1 MKRLILIAV
10 FVLTTG
16 TLAAQNYIIVNSEK
30 VFKSIDAY
38 NTALSTLDK
47 LAEQYQDMVDAK
59 FAEVETLYNNYMNQ
73 KASLTAATRQTR
85 ENDILAKEK
94 AAQEYQ
100 ETLFG
105 NDGTLM
111 KKRIEMIEP
120 IQKQVFSAIEA
131 YAKQVGADVV
141 LDSANNPTLL
151 YSNPSV
157 DRTQQVIDVLI
168 IYEKNN
174 QTNPCGCI
182 RDGRHI
188 ALRTEIRAH
197 QHPGSYLGDAGN
209 EGDADQHRSLQ

>member
-1 MKRLILIAV
+1 MKRLILIAA
-10 FVLTTG
+10 FVLSAG

-111 KKRIEMIEP
+111 KKRVEMIEP
-120 IQKQVFSAIEA
+120 IQK
-131 YAKQVGADVV
+131 K
-141 LDSANNPTLL
+141 
-151 YSNPSV
+151 
-157 DRTQQVIDVLI
+157 
-168 IYEKNN
+168 
-174 QTNPCGCI
+174 
-182 RDGRHI
+182 
-188 ALRTEIRAH
+188 
-197 QHPGSYLGDAGN
+197 DAGASWGVSCPGTSN
-209 EGDADQHRSLQ
+209 FLFL

>member
-73 KASLTAATRQTR
+73 KASLSATTRQTR
-85 ENDILAKEK
+85 ENAILAREKE
-94 AAQEYQ
+94 AQTFQ
-100 ETLFG
+100 ESLFG
-105 NDGTLM
+105 NDGALM

-157 DRTQQVIDVLI
+157 DRTQQVIDVL
-168 IYEKNN
+168 KK
-174 QTNPCGCI
+174 
-182 RDGRHI
+182 
-188 ALRTEIRAH
+188 
-197 QHPGSYLGDAGN
+197 
-209 EGDADQHRSLQ
+209 

>member
-30 VFKSIDAY
+30 VFKSIDDY
-38 NTALSTLDK
+38 NTSLSTLDK

-157 DRTQQVIDVLI
+157 DRTQQVIDVL
-168 IYEKNN
+168 KK
-174 QTNPCGCI
+174 
-182 RDGRHI
+182 
-188 ALRTEIRAH
+188 
-197 QHPGSYLGDAGN
+197 
-209 EGDADQHRSLQ
+209 

>member
-1 MKRLILIAV
+1 MKRLILIAA
-10 FVLTTG
+10 FVLSAG

-47 LAEQYQDMVDAK
+47 LAEQYQDLVDAK

-73 KASLTAATRQTR
+73 KASLTAATRQAR

-157 DRTQQVIDVLI
+157 DRTKQVIDVL
-168 IYEKNN
+168 KK
-174 QTNPCGCI
+174 
-182 RDGRHI
+182 
-188 ALRTEIRAH
+188 
-197 QHPGSYLGDAGN
+197 
-209 EGDADQHRSLQ
+209 

>member
-30 VFKSIDAY
+30 VFKSNDAY

-47 LAEQYQDMVDAK
+47 LSEQYQDMVDAK

-157 DRTQQVIDVLI
+157 DRTQQVIDVL
-168 IYEKNN
+168 KK
-174 QTNPCGCI
+174 
-182 RDGRHI
+182 
-188 ALRTEIRAH
+188 
-197 QHPGSYLGDAGN
+197 
-209 EGDADQHRSLQ
+209 

>member
-1 MKRLILIAV
+1 MKRLILIAA
-10 FVLTTG
+10 FVLSAG

-73 KASLTAATRQTR
+73 KASLTAATRQAR

-111 KKRIEMIEP
+111 KKRVEMIEP

-157 DRTQQVIDVLI
+157 DRTQQVIDVLKK
-168 IYEKNN
+168 YN
-174 QTNPCGCI
+174 
-182 RDGRHI
+182 
-188 ALRTEIRAH
+188 H
-197 QHPGSYLGDAGN
+197 QN
-209 EGDADQHRSLQ
+209 IN

>member
-1 MKRLILIAV
+1 MKRLILIAA
-10 FVLTTG
+10 FVLSAG

-120 IQKQVFSAIEA
+120 IQKKVFAAIEA
-131 YAKQVGADVV
+131 YAKQAGADVV

-151 YSNPSV
+151 YTNPSV
-157 DRTQQVIDVLI
+157 ERTQQLI
-168 IYEKNN
+168 
-174 QTNPCGCI
+174 
-182 RDGRHI
+182 
-188 ALRTEIRAH
+188 EI
-197 QHPGSYLGDAGN
+197 LKK
-209 EGDADQHRSLQ
+209 

>member
-1 MKRLILIAV
+1 MKRLILIAA
-10 FVLTTG
+10 FVLSVG

-157 DRTQQVIDVLI
+157 DRTQQVIDVL
-168 IYEKNN
+168 KK
-174 QTNPCGCI
+174 
-182 RDGRHI
+182 
-188 ALRTEIRAH
+188 
-197 QHPGSYLGDAGN
+197 
-209 EGDADQHRSLQ
+209 

>member
-105 NDGTLM
+105 TLM

-157 DRTQQVIDVLI
+157 DRTQQVIDVL
-168 IYEKNN
+168 KK
-174 QTNPCGCI
+174 
-182 RDGRHI
+182 
-188 ALRTEIRAH
+188 
-197 QHPGSYLGDAGN
+197 
-209 EGDADQHRSLQ
+209 

>member
-10 FVLTTG
+10 FVLTPG

-100 ETLFG
+100 DTLFG

-111 KKRIEMIEP
+111 KKRVEMIEP
-120 IQKQVFSAIEA
+120 IQKKVFSAIEA

-157 DRTQQVIDVLI
+157 DRTQQVIDVL
-168 IYEKNN
+168 KK
-174 QTNPCGCI
+174 
-182 RDGRHI
+182 
-188 ALRTEIRAH
+188 
-197 QHPGSYLGDAGN
+197 
-209 EGDADQHRSLQ
+209 

>member
-1 MKRLILIAV
+1 MKRLILIAA
-10 FVLTTG
+10 FILTAG

-157 DRTQQVIDVLI
+157 DRTQQVIDVL
-168 IYEKNN
+168 KK
-174 QTNPCGCI
+174 
-182 RDGRHI
+182 
-188 ALRTEIRAH
+188 
-197 QHPGSYLGDAGN
+197 
-209 EGDADQHRSLQ
+209 

>member
-1 MKRLILIAV
+1 MKRLILIAA
-10 FVLTTG
+10 FVLSAG

-111 KKRIEMIEP
+111 KKRVEMIEP

-157 DRTQQVIDVLI
+157 DRTQQVIDVSKNRI
-168 IYEKNN
+168 IKTLTDN
-174 QTNPCGCI
+174 
-182 RDGRHI
+182 
-188 ALRTEIRAH
+188 L
-197 QHPGSYLGDAGN
+197 
-209 EGDADQHRSLQ
+209 

>member
-131 YAKQVGADVV
+131 YAKQVSADVV

-157 DRTQQVIDVLI
+157 DRTQQVIDVL
-168 IYEKNN
+168 KK
-174 QTNPCGCI
+174 
-182 RDGRHI
+182 
-188 ALRTEIRAH
+188 
-197 QHPGSYLGDAGN
+197 
-209 EGDADQHRSLQ
+209 

>member
-1 MKRLILIAV
+1 MKRLILIAA
-10 FVLTTG
+10 FVLSAG

-47 LAEQYQDMVDAK
+47 LAEQYQDLVDAK

-73 KASLTAATRQTR
+73 KASLTAATRQAR

-120 IQKQVFSAIEA
+120 IQKQVFSEIEA

-157 DRTQQVIDVLI
+157 DRTQQVIDVL
-168 IYEKNN
+168 KK
-174 QTNPCGCI
+174 
-182 RDGRHI
+182 
-188 ALRTEIRAH
+188 
-197 QHPGSYLGDAGN
+197 
-209 EGDADQHRSLQ
+209 

>member
-105 NDGTLM
+105 NAGTLM

-120 IQKQVFSAIEA
+120 FQKQVFSAIEA

-157 DRTQQVIDVLI
+157 DRTQQVIDVL
-168 IYEKNN
+168 KK
-174 QTNPCGCI
+174 
-182 RDGRHI
+182 
-188 ALRTEIRAH
+188 
-197 QHPGSYLGDAGN
+197 
-209 EGDADQHRSLQ
+209 

>member
-120 IQKQVFSAIEA
+120 IQMFFGTFHFTKNVMANAILPVMISIWTTEC
-131 YAKQVGADVV
+131 
-141 LDSANNPTLL
+141 
-151 YSNPSV
+151 
-157 DRTQQVIDVLI
+157 
-168 IYEKNN
+168 KNS
-174 QTNPCGCI
+174 PF
-182 RDGRHI
+182 
-188 ALRTEIRAH
+188 
-197 QHPGSYLGDAGN
+197 
-209 EGDADQHRSLQ
+209 

>member
-1 MKRLILIAV
+1 MKRLILIAA
-10 FVLTTG
+10 FVLSAG

-59 FAEVETLYNNYMNQ
+59 FAEVETLYNNYMDQ

-111 KKRIEMIEP
+111 KKRVEMIEP
-120 IQKQVFSAIEA
+120 IQKKVFSAIEA

-157 DRTQQVIDVLI
+157 DRTQQVIDVL
-168 IYEKNN
+168 KK
-174 QTNPCGCI
+174 
-182 RDGRHI
+182 
-188 ALRTEIRAH
+188 
-197 QHPGSYLGDAGN
+197 
-209 EGDADQHRSLQ
+209 

>member
-1 MKRLILIAV
+1 MKRLILIAA
-10 FVLTTG
+10 FVLSAG

-59 FAEVETLYNNYMNQ
+59 FAEVETLYNKYMNK

-111 KKRIEMIEP
+111 KKRVEMIEP
-120 IQKQVFSAIEA
+120 IQKKVFSAIEA

-157 DRTQQVIDVLI
+157 DRTQQVIDVL
-168 IYEKNN
+168 KK
-174 QTNPCGCI
+174 
-182 RDGRHI
+182 
-188 ALRTEIRAH
+188 
-197 QHPGSYLGDAGN
+197 
-209 EGDADQHRSLQ
+209 

>member
-105 NDGTLM
+105 NYGTLM

-157 DRTQQVIDVLI
+157 DRTQQVIDVL
-168 IYEKNN
+168 KK
-174 QTNPCGCI
+174 
-182 RDGRHI
+182 
-188 ALRTEIRAH
+188 
-197 QHPGSYLGDAGN
+197 
-209 EGDADQHRSLQ
+209 

>member
-1 MKRLILIAV
+1 MKRLILIAA
-10 FVLTTG
+10 FVLSAG

-38 NTALSTLDK
+38 NTALSALDK
-47 LAEQYQDMVDAK
+47 LAVQYQDLVDAK
-59 FAEVETLYNNYMNQ
+59 FAEVETLSNNYMSQ

-85 ENDILAKEK
+85 ENDILAKET
-94 AAQEYQ
+94 AAQEDQ

-157 DRTQQVIDVLI
+157 DRTQQVIDVL
-168 IYEKNN
+168 KK
-174 QTNPCGCI
+174 
-182 RDGRHI
+182 
-188 ALRTEIRAH
+188 
-197 QHPGSYLGDAGN
+197 
-209 EGDADQHRSLQ
+209 

>member
-85 ENDILAKEK
+85 ENDILAKEE

-157 DRTQQVIDVLI
+157 DRTQQVIDVL
-168 IYEKNN
+168 KK
-174 QTNPCGCI
+174 
-182 RDGRHI
+182 
-188 ALRTEIRAH
+188 
-197 QHPGSYLGDAGN
+197 
-209 EGDADQHRSLQ
+209 

>member
-111 KKRIEMIEP
+111 KKRVEMIEP

-157 DRTQQVIDVLI
+157 DRTQQVIDVL
-168 IYEKNN
+168 KK
-174 QTNPCGCI
+174 
-182 RDGRHI
+182 
-188 ALRTEIRAH
+188 
-197 QHPGSYLGDAGN
+197 
-209 EGDADQHRSLQ
+209 

>member
-47 LAEQYQDMVDAK
+47 LAEQYQDLVDAK

-157 DRTQQVIDVLI
+157 DRTQQVIDVL
-168 IYEKNN
+168 KK
-174 QTNPCGCI
+174 
-182 RDGRHI
+182 
-188 ALRTEIRAH
+188 
-197 QHPGSYLGDAGN
+197 
-209 EGDADQHRSLQ
+209 